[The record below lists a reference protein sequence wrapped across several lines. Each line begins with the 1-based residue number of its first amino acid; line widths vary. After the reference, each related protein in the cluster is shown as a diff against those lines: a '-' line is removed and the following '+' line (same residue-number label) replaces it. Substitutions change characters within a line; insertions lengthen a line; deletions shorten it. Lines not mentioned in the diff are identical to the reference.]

1 MRICLIYRLLWFSV
15 ENLIDKCE
23 VCNYVG
29 FNSQQQKL
37 GRQTKPPR
45 KHKMGIVSLNSH
57 WIMRKVITNCTRKLE
72 LISSYHCDCRDD
84 K

>member
-1 MRICLIYRLLWFSV
+1 M

-37 GRQTKPPR
+37 GRQTMSR
-45 KHKMGIVSLNSH
+45 KKCKMGIVSLNSH
-57 WIMRKVITNCTRKLE
+57 LIMRKVISDCARKID
-72 LISSYHCDCRDD
+72 LIGSYPCDYGQDRRGRCGGVARRR
-84 K
+84 